1 MSEYLFISDLHLS
14 AIEADRLGLFLRF
27 LETRARR
34 ASHLYIL
41 GDLFDAWVGDD
52 NQQAPIPAIKQ
63 ALREL
68 TDSGVN
74 LFLMHGNRDFLI
86 GEHFCAETGAQLL
99 QDPSLIDLF
108 GTPTLL
114 MHGDLLCTDDL
125 AYQQFRKQIRSPE
138 TIRHFL
144 SLPLEQR
151 FELARQYR
159 AQSGEANAAKAD
171 DIMDVNEQTIEE
183 YLGRYGAERLIHGH
197 THRPADHRHRVAG
210 HEITRHVLAQWYEQ
224 RAEALVV
231 TEQVLRREPL
241 ETTPA

>member
-1 MSEYLFISDLHLS
+1 VSEHLFISDLHLS
-14 AIEADRLGLFLRF
+14 ATGADRLGLFLGF
-27 LETRARR
+27 LKTRARR

-52 NQQAPIPAIKQ
+52 DQQAPIPDIKQ

-68 TDSGVN
+68 TDSGVE

-86 GEHFCAETGAQLL
+86 GEQFCTETGAQLL
-99 QDPSLIDLF
+99 RDPSLVDLF

-171 DIMDVNEQTIEE
+171 DIMDVNEQTVAE
-183 YLGRYGAERLIHGH
+183 YLARYGAGRLIHGH
-197 THRPADHRHRVAG
+197 THRPGNHNHPLEERVV
-210 HEITRHVLAQWYEQ
+210 TRHVLPEWRDDGSGFLTVTAQG
-224 RAEALVV
+224 V
-231 TEQVLRREPL
+231 RRESL
-241 ETTPA
+241 GPAPA